1 MDSLTTAQFNGLEK
15 VKTDLVQAAEGVY
28 DAASG
33 KAVDAKLDDIDSGT
47 RLLIEQRVGMDIQ
60 SDLKKHV
67 QRMLQMTGSDER
79 ILSLTPNLRR
89 ISTSDVEFD
98 DSYKVYHNLPLVADL
113 CILDAYQQE
122 LLMLENQILV
132 K

>member
-1 MDSLTTAQFNGLEK
+1 
-15 VKTDLVQAAEGVY
+15 
-28 DAASG
+28 
-33 KAVDAKLDDIDSGT
+33 
-47 RLLIEQRVGMDIQ
+47 
-60 SDLKKHV
+60 
-67 QRMLQMTGSDER
+67 
-79 ILSLTPNLRR
+79 
-89 ISTSDVEFD
+89 VEFD